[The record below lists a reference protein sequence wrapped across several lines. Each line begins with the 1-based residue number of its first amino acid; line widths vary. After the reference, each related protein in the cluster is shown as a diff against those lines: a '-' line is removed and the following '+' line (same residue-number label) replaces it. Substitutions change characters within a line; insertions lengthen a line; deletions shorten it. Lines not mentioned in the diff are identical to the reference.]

1 MTLYRIREVKREIRV
16 LGVAARRATHKGHTV
31 VGVIFRGGLYL
42 DGVLRVESESRDIT
56 GDVVEMIVSSPH
68 HPQVRVIL
76 LDGELLDGATAD
88 LAVLSEAVSRP
99 IIAFNP
105 TGMVAPREG
114 LVERFE
120 MDLNEAPVPVL
131 SLGIDRAVAER
142 IFSRV
147 SKRRGVP
154 EALRLACLL
163 VSAVDKIDQHNL

>member
-16 LGVAARRATHKGHTV
+16 LGVAARRTTHKGHTV

-42 DGVLRVESESRDIT
+42 DGVLRAESESRDIT
-56 GDVVEMIVSSPH
+56 DDVVEMIVSSSH

-88 LAVLSEAVSRP
+88 LAILSEAASRP
-99 IIAFNP
+99 VIAFNP
-105 TGMVAPREG
+105 TGMVAPQEG
-114 LVERFE
+114 AVERFE
-120 MDLNEAPVPVL
+120 MELNEDPVPIL

-142 IFSRV
+142 IVNRV

-154 EALRLACLL
+154 EALRIACLL
-163 VSAVDKIDQHNL
+163 VSAVDKIEQHNL